1 MIAWRIT
8 TRDRKADAF
17 DGKGASKFGGRWNG
31 KGTRVVYAS
40 ESRALAVL
48 EQLVHVLPP
57 QMSKPYFLFRV
68 DVPDDSIETHDVGSL
83 PPSWADHPADPSLS
97 MIGTNWA
104 ASGRSLALVVPSAVM
119 SEEKNILLNPDHER
133 WAEVR
138 ISSPIEYRFDRRFL
152 KVAP

>member
-1 MIAWRIT
+1 
-8 TRDRKADAF
+8 
-17 DGKGASKFGGRWNG
+17 
-31 KGTRVVYAS
+31 
-40 ESRALAVL
+40 
-48 EQLVHVLPP
+48 
-57 QMSKPYFLFRV
+57 
-68 DVPDDSIETHDVGSL
+68 
-83 PPSWADHPADPSLS
+83 